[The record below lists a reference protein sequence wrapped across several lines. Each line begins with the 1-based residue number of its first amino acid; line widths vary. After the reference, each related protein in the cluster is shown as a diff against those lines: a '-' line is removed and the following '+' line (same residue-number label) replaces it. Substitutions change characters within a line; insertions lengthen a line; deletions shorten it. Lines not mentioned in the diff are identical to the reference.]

1 MRTWKDAVLTHSCK
15 ALRQREGK
23 QAMDIATANAQVGSI
38 HKSTLRNKR
47 ANANK
52 LNASKKSKMR
62 RQPTQCEKDY
72 EEGQDEQEQHGF
84 EKQK

>member
-1 MRTWKDAVLTHSCK
+1 MLTHSCQ
-15 ALRQREGK
+15 ALRQRKDK
-23 QAMDIATANAQVGSI
+23 QAIGIATENAQVGSI

-52 LNASKKSKMR
+52 LNVSKKSKMK

-72 EEGQDEQEQHGF
+72 EEGQDEQEQHDF
-84 EKQK
+84 EKQR